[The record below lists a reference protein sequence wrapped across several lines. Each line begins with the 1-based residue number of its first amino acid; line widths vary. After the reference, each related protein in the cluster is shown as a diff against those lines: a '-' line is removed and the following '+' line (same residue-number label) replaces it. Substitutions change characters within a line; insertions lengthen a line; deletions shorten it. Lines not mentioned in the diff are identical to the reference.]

1 MADKSFPMRV
11 LVRATMLML
20 GMVGLL
26 ALGVPRASASLGGP
40 SVQEAPAVAATQ
52 PVLLAGG
59 RAGRDGQAGDR
70 FPKRGSSAS
79 LQGGSS
85 ADRYGGATGDRRGVA
100 RAEEVRGA
108 KKKPD
113 DRKDREASTAD
124 QDERL
129 REERER
135 KADERGDGGGE
146 GAGGVLG
153 GLGRAPKD

>member
-1 MADKSFPMRV
+1 MPDKSFPMRV
-11 LVRATMLML
+11 LVRTTMLVL

-26 ALGVPRASASLGGP
+26 APAVPRAGASLGGQAAQ
-40 SVQEAPAVAATQ
+40 SARAVAATP

-70 FPKRGSSAS
+70 FPRRGSSAS

-85 ADRYGGATGDRRGVA
+85 ADRYGGATGDRRGMA
-100 RAEEVRGA
+100 RAEA
-108 KKKPD
+108 
-113 DRKDREASTAD
+113 REAQKAAGNGPRKGASRAD
-124 QDERL
+124 RDERL

-135 KADERGDGGGE
+135 KAEQRGEGGGE

-153 GLGRAPKD
+153 GLGRAPKN